1 MRFLT
6 VLFLQD
12 VFGVFSTKVKRIRGT
27 VVVSRM
33 LTTVAEMGYSPPKAH
48 LERVL
53 DHLLSYRNRFACTS
67 SELVKTIHA
76 LSEFEER

>member
-1 MRFLT
+1 MAHG
-6 VLFLQD
+6 D
-12 VFGVFSTKVKRIRGT
+12 VAVFDLRGA
-27 VVVSRM
+27 
-33 LTTVAEMGYSPPKAH
+33 VA
-48 LERVL
+48 LEGLRVAVL